1 VSLSPDEEDI
11 PYGDDWHSDG
21 GVAAWAAAA
30 DRKRPWRSQ
39 FQDRFAEEIAKLP
52 QGASVLELGSGPGF
66 LAERILERCGQLS
79 RYTLLDFSEP
89 MLALS
94 RQRLKRFTTAFY
106 VCASYKSEE
115 WPTQVQGRYDC
126 VVSMQAI
133 HELRHKRHAQRLYQQ
148 LHTVLATS
156 AVVLICDHTPEAF
169 EPTPRNLALYMTEQ
183 EQLAALT
190 AAGFQPRILLSLNGL
205 VLYRGDTNR

>member
-1 VSLSPDEEDI
+1 MNLPLDQDDI

-21 GVAAWAAAA
+21 GVAAWAEAA
-30 DRKRPWRSQ
+30 DRKRPWRTQ
-39 FQDRFAEEIAKLP
+39 IRDRFAEEIARLP
-52 QGASVLELGSGPGF
+52 SGVRVLELGSGPGF
-66 LAERILERCGQLS
+66 LAERILERCNQLS

-89 MLALS
+89 MLVLS
-94 RQRLKRFTTAFY
+94 RQRLQRFTTASY
-106 VCASYKSEE
+106 VCTSYKSDQ
-115 WPTQVQGRYDC
+115 WLTQVHGPFDC

-133 HELRHKRHAQRLYQQ
+133 HELRHKRHALRLYQQ

-183 EQLAALT
+183 EQLTALT
-190 AAGFQPRILLSLNGL
+190 AAGFNAQVLLSLNGL